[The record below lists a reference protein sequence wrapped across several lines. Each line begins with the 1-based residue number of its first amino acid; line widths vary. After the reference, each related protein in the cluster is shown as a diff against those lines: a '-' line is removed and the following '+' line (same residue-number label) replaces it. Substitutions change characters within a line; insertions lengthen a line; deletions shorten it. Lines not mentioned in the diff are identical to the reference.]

1 MKITCPSCETNFS
14 VPEAALGTRGR
25 TLRCARCGHKW
36 HQLPPYVEDEVPL
49 EMPAKAPP
57 RKAAPS
63 ARPSVFEPPVE
74 DKEFEDNAGSG
85 LPGFNLNFGGD
96 GASFSFGSSGG
107 ADSYSDNLEEE
118 DPSGPPEEVED
129 PFAHIAELM
138 GASPEPIPDVFASPP
153 PKPKPRRKGGAG
165 LWVLVIMILLGAAGF
180 GLYQLQE
187 IVVDLIPGSAQ
198 VYEELGLRSE
208 VVGAGLIFRNYS
220 SERMVQENSEVL
232 VVRGVIANST
242 DAIKEIPLLRLALY
256 NDKTLLQKKII
267 SPPQQ
272 ALDARGSVGFRITL
286 EQPDPSANRFEVTF
300 ASARGPEAEPTMP
313 APQHE
318 TQAPMPPEPPAAA
331 SAPAPLAP
339 APAAQPAH
347 APAAPAHK

>member
-49 EMPAKAPP
+49 EMPAKAPLK
-57 RKAAPS
+57 KAAPA

-74 DKEFEDNAGSG
+74 DKEFEESSGGG

-96 GASFSFGSSGG
+96 GASFSFGASGG

-118 DPSGPPEEVED
+118 DPSGPPEEIDD

-165 LWVLVIMILLGAAGF
+165 LWVLVIMILLAAAGF

-187 IVVDLIPGSAQ
+187 FVVDLIPGSAQ

-300 ASARGPEAEPTMP
+300 ASARGPEAEPAAA
-313 APQHE
+313 APQ
-318 TQAPMPPEPPAAA
+318 PEAHPAAA
-331 SAPAPLAP
+331 EPDAAPAPPQVLAP
-339 APAAQPAH
+339 PQPAH